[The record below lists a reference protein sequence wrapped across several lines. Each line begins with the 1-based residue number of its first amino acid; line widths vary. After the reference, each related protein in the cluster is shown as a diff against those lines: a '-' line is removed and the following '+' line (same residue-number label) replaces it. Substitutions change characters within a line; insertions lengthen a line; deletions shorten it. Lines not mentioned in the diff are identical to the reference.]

1 LLIDELNNLQKL
13 TEDSSKE
20 ASSFSMFLKQHFIG
34 KMYRYLVFTSHL
46 LGTLNFLSRY
56 LDVNQGSSRHV
67 VLQDLPLVPS
77 LTEMTTLNC
86 GLTSVR
92 EAVYY
97 GLIPGMIYE
106 SGQNGG
112 RSIAGK
118 RELHV
123 RAAIRNNSH
132 QLHVCFL
139 SILSSLIEGY
149 LNEMFPEELGLLL
162 DSVQKTNEEVDKVRW
177 VPYHLQFVLRK
188 FSEARSTFH
197 QADLAEQ
204 LSVCCNL
211 LRDAKELSGE
221 GWEGLFVVILFSR
234 CLCNK
239 YDGVFVP
246 KRWFE
251 YVPGQSIEVVY
262 NNYDATRNAMR
273 LYGQCKTWDDL
284 KEGVFAPANE
294 KVCLNILYPTHNN
307 FEAYD
312 VFVAVFVK
320 GERKSVSG
328 FQLKEGSGNRQHK
341 VHPDLHGS
349 YIVRGK
355 PPKHTIVDNGQGWTV
370 PGKGA
375 IDFFFGESGKYW
387 TSESWN
393 NFSNAHTSE

>member
-1 LLIDELNNLQKL
+1 
-13 TEDSSKE
+13 
-20 ASSFSMFLKQHFIG
+20 
-34 KMYRYLVFTSHL
+34 
-46 LGTLNFLSRY
+46 
-56 LDVNQGSSRHV
+56 
-67 VLQDLPLVPS
+67 
-77 LTEMTTLNC
+77 
-86 GLTSVR
+86 
-92 EAVYY
+92 
-97 GLIPGMIYE
+97 
-106 SGQNGG
+106 
-112 RSIAGK
+112 
-118 RELHV
+118 
-123 RAAIRNNSH
+123 
-132 QLHVCFL
+132 
-139 SILSSLIEGY
+139 
-149 LNEMFPEELGLLL
+149 
-162 DSVQKTNEEVDKVRW
+162 
-177 VPYHLQFVLRK
+177 
-188 FSEARSTFH
+188 
-197 QADLAEQ
+197 
-204 LSVCCNL
+204 
-211 LRDAKELSGE
+211 
-221 GWEGLFVVILFSR
+221 
-234 CLCNK
+234 
-239 YDGVFVP
+239 
-246 KRWFE
+246 
-251 YVPGQSIEVVY
+251 
-262 NNYDATRNAMR
+262 MR